1 MGSLDADADFDY
13 FRFQA
18 EEGRHY
24 EVAARFTGDSDKRAL
39 LYTSNGFAPAD
50 YYLDFGRRESWSY
63 VVWVATDSGTVHVV
77 MYSPRGDP
85 GPYAVEVTLVG

>member
-1 MGSLDADADFDY
+1 MGSLDDDADFDY
-13 FRFQA
+13 FQFQA

-50 YYLDFGRRESWSY
+50 YYLDFWSAGERELRGVGGGRFWNRPRSHVQPKRGYWP
-63 VVWVATDSGTVHVV
+63 VHR
-77 MYSPRGDP
+77 RGN
-85 GPYAVEVTLVG
+85 VS